1 MTWADMSLL
10 SISERGQGEKEEGQG
25 EGLRGNRTCRASS
38 RRQSECRPGVRGAQA
53 SSHPGWTPALLSPS
67 NPWVVVASMESAGPF
82 QPPSAENILG
92 ALTRLASPS
101 TLTAF
106 LAGAELIP
114 HSSVKPELGLIV
126 IACG

>member
-1 MTWADMSLL
+1 M
-10 SISERGQGEKEEGQG
+10 QGEQQKAKRVE
-25 EGLRGNRTCRASS
+25 A
-38 RRQSECRPGVRGAQA
+38 RGAGCSGFLQ
-53 SSHPGWTPALLSPS
+53 PGWMPALLSPS
-67 NPWVVVASMESAGPF
+67 NPWVVTASTESAGPF

-114 HSSVKPELGLIV
+114 HSSFKPELELIAT
-126 IACG
+126 ACK